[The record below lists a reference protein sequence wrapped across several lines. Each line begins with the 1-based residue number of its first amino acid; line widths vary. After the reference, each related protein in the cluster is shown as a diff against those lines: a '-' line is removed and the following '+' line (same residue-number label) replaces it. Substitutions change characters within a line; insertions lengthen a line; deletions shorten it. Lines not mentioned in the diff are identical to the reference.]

1 MNKSHMAKMQ
11 RKQIGGDHYQKMKI
25 QPVDYIVENDM
36 GYMEGNIIKY
46 ISRYNYKGGLEDLKK
61 AQHYIEMLIEIEIDE
76 IMESVSEELKK
87 ASIKNDLESINNKR
101 DDENDQEDSEEPDVE
116 EWLFG
121 ARNCSVKKTCS
132 TVDCVC
138 RYGEDL

>member
-1 MNKSHMAKMQ
+1 MNNKHIKEMQ

-25 QPVDYIVENDM
+25 QPVDYIVKNDL
-36 GYMEGNIIKY
+36 GYMEGNIVKY

-101 DDENDQEDSEEPDVE
+101 DEENDQEDSDEPDVE

-121 ARNCSVKKTCS
+121 LSNCTAKKTCTS
-132 TVDCVC
+132 VNCTC